1 MSFQPF
7 FKGWNGQGVVS
18 AFFKGWNGVS
28 FQTCFQGENEH
39 WQNKESLDLHVFA
52 LKTRTECKPDQ
63 NIFARNAFFFRP
75 KNTYKMKVPF
85 TVFYDFRSVL
95 GARARGGALSLRSSD
110 RFVRARR
117 TGSADKLG
125 RFAASPF
132 NASAACR
139 RPG

>member
-1 MSFQPF
+1 MARGGVSDVFLRVKWPGCRFSPFLRAETARVSFQPF

-63 NIFARNAFFFRP
+63 NIVARNAIFF
-75 KNTYKMKVPF
+75 
-85 TVFYDFRSVL
+85 
-95 GARARGGALSLRSSD
+95 ALK
-110 RFVRARR
+110 
-117 TGSADKLG
+117 THTK
-125 RFAASPF
+125 
-132 NASAACR
+132 
-139 RPG
+139 

>member
-1 MSFQPF
+1 MFSNVRNDTHTLTHGLARESFQPF

-63 NIFARNAFFFRP
+63 NIFARNAIFF
-75 KNTYKMKVPF
+75 
-85 TVFYDFRSVL
+85 
-95 GARARGGALSLRSSD
+95 ALK
-110 RFVRARR
+110 
-117 TGSADKLG
+117 THTK
-125 RFAASPF
+125 
-132 NASAACR
+132 
-139 RPG
+139 